1 MIPTDVSAK
10 DLKKARKT
18 QEVLKGHLMRADF
31 DKDEAMLQQT
41 RVFFFTQANLC
52 AVMQMLLIT
61 LSLYQIFVE
70 KTDELAIVQH
80 NPFIL
85 LARLFAAIILHLS
98 LVQTVNAGL
107 ERMKFAVNHSY
118 LFCYPF

>member
-10 DLKKARKT
+10 ELKKARKT
-18 QEVLKGHLMRADF
+18 QEALKGHLVRADF

-70 KTDELAIVQH
+70 KTDELAIVQQ

-98 LVQTVNAGL
+98 LV
-107 ERMKFAVNHSY
+107 
-118 LFCYPF
+118 